1 MSSISLGTPS
11 LNLVISPG
19 YAGLPTR
26 NSADLQQWITQTAQS
41 TYQSAPRWK
50 PVQLA
55 APTMS
60 ALLSAQGQG

>member
-11 LNLVISPG
+11 LNLVIRPS
-19 YAGLPTR
+19 YNGLPTR
-26 NSADLQQWITQTAQS
+26 NSEDLQQWISQAARS
-41 TYQSAPRWK
+41 AYQSSPPWR
-50 PVQLA
+50 PTQLA